1 MFNLSMIS
9 INSKN
14 SLKYIVEGDESND
27 SDVEDNDMKIDDKEE
42 MMVRNYIDKVCDKEN
57 KRCEEVFSLCAF
69 DCSGY

>member
-1 MFNLSMIS
+1 MIS

-57 KRCEEVFSLCAF
+57 KRCEEVFSLCTF